1 MFSLRRLPCTF
12 HPDPCLASATS
23 PSALET
29 PCIRKSR
36 RWSRSTALY
45 AANLPH
51 DVAPQFSCDAGAP
64 RLSDGMRRRS
74 RGASIKVST
83 PTTRVAPA
91 WWPNRAPTAG
101 RFGDLPTPLIGALDL
116 LDCDGPL
123 LYSSRECSSIFPDWW
138 VAEFHLKIAVSNCEW
153 TFLYLK
159 IAVRNCLC
167 KVYLAVLCHP
177 KNKSGSVIG

>member
-116 LDCDGPL
+116 LDLWWPSPL
-123 LYSSRECSSIFPDWW
+123 LLTR
-138 VAEFHLKIAVSNCEW
+138 
-153 TFLYLK
+153 TFLYFPRLVSGW
-159 IAVRNCLC
+159 ISSENCSKQLRMNFLISENC
-167 KVYLAVLCHP
+167 SAQLPLQGLFGRFV
-177 KNKSGSVIG
+177 SS